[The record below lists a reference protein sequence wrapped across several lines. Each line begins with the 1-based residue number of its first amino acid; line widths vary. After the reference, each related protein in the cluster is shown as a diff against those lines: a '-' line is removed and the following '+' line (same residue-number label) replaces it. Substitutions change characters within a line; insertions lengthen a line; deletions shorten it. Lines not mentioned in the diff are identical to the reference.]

1 MFKQLT
7 NTPDILHVPYRGAGP
22 GLIDLLANVVPMMT
36 PNVTGQVLNY
46 HRSGDVRI
54 LAVCAPARLK
64 AAPEIPAA
72 VESLPGLIAELTC
85 GVLAPAK
92 TPQPI
97 IAQIADATADVIK
110 QPDFE
115 VALRAAGL
123 ETRSDASPGGA
134 QAFLTS
140 ERQRLI
146 PIIKA
151 AGLEPQ

>member
-36 PNVTGQVLNY
+36 PNVTGQVLGY
-46 HRSGDVRI
+46 HRSGDLRI

-72 VESLPGLIAELTC
+72 IETLPGLVAGLTC

-97 IAQIADATADVIK
+97 IEQIADATADVMK
-110 QPDFE
+110 QPDFD

-123 ETRSDASPGGA
+123 ETRSDASPAAA
-134 QAFLTS
+134 QAFLAS